1 MVVSEEEFNND
12 IDAIALDSVNN
23 DTMADSKEDPVG
35 ENEVSNKMVQSYEN
49 AVEPLDSIDN
59 TTMDDNE
66 KNIRYVAFDKMM
78 TMMNM
83 ISKTIFNRNFSTN

>member
-23 DTMADSKEDPVG
+23 DTMADSKEDSVG

-49 AVEPLDSIDN
+49 SVEPLDSIDN

-66 KNIRYVAFDKMM
+66 NNIRYVAFDKMM

-83 ISKTIFNRNFSTN
+83 ICIQNDF

>member
-23 DTMADSKEDPVG
+23 DTMADSKEEPVG

-49 AVEPLDSIDN
+49 SVEPLDSIDN

-66 KNIRYVAFDKMM
+66 NNIRYVAFDKMM

-83 ISKTIFNRNFSTN
+83 ICIQNDF

>member
-1 MVVSEEEFNND
+1 MVLSKEEFHND
-12 IDAIALDSVNN
+12 IDAIALDSVN
-23 DTMADSKEDPVG
+23 DTMADSKEEPVG

-49 AVEPLDSIDN
+49 SVEPLDSIDN